1 MKEASPLT
9 VAVLLIAVLLLI
21 SYAIWAA
28 DRQTLAIALIALLI
42 GMRDIFRQVI
52 RLFKRKRKE

>member
-9 VAVLLIAVLLLI
+9 VVALLILVLLLA
-21 SYAIWAA
+21 SYALWAE

-42 GMRDIFRQVI
+42 GMRDVVRQAI
-52 RLFKRKRKE
+52 KLFKRKRKE